1 METYRD
7 ILEHHGIKGQKWG
20 VRRYRNYDGTLTSA
34 GKKLARNV
42 RRGAAVGAGLGTI
55 GAARWAKAYEQLA
68 LEATNGQFHASNKYI
83 AKEGAF
89 HIGKNAVKF
98 ALATAGA
105 TLLKDVITTQE
116 NHSKSTLEPRT
127 LGDIERYRKETE
139 KKHKEPR
146 TWDDIE
152 RRRKENRAGRI

>member
-7 ILEHHGIKGQKWG
+7 ILEHHGILGQKWG
-20 VRRYRNYDGTLTSA
+20 VRRYRNYDGTLTPA
-34 GKKLARNV
+34 GKRLARNA

-68 LEATNGQFHASNKYI
+68 LEATNGQFHASKKYI

-105 TLLKDVITTQE
+105 TLLKDAIKE
-116 NHSKSTLEPRT
+116 NRSKSTSEPRT
-127 LGDIERYRKETE
+127 WEDIERHRKETE
-139 KKHKEPR
+139 KKYKEPR
-146 TWDDIE
+146 TMGDIE
-152 RRRKENRAGRI
+152 RLRKENRAGRI